1 MRILLISFLLLFI
14 TTASSFSLR
23 VEEKLPQTQEERAIS
38 LFLKVRCLVCN
49 GQVIE
54 NSDADF
60 AFEMRKL
67 IRKKIKSGQSNEEI
81 KQYLTNN
88 FGEEILTEL
97 DNKNSKIILWLLPI
111 IFSTMFLLILL
122 NSINRFSKKK

>member
-1 MRILLISFLLLFI
+1 MKLSLISTFLLLFVI
-14 TTASSFSLR
+14 NTNSHALR
-23 VEEKLPQTQEERAIS
+23 VEEKLPQEQEERAIN

-67 IRKKIKSGQSNEEI
+67 IRKKISDGLSDEEI
-81 KQYLTNN
+81 KQYLINN

-97 DNKNSKIILWLLPI
+97 DNKKSALILWILPI
-111 IFSTMFLLILL
+111 IFSIGALIYFRKYALS
-122 NSINRFSKKK
+122 N